1 MIITN
6 PIYDVVFKFLMEDL
20 DIAKGLIGSIIG
32 EEIIEMH
39 FAAQE
44 VTTRRRDHSLALF
57 RLDFVA
63 TIRTQTGRT
72 RKALIELQKSRLT
85 DDAQRFRNYLGKQ
98 YQKTEDTIQP
108 DGAVHSE
115 SLPIIAI
122 YILGFDLEK
131 HLPAM
136 VKVNREYLDMITQ
149 EPVKGAS
156 RFIEALSHDTYVIQA
171 LKLHHNV
178 QSDLERIL
186 SIFGQDHFAD
196 EKKHRIDFPEQYEKS
211 ELLQKML
218 RRLHK
223 AAAGNIEIL
232 DEMDDEDAI
241 NREIELGYLEREAK
255 LKQRFAIAQKNE
267 KIAQREKAE
276 AKKLEAEAKR
286 RETEERHQKEE
297 AQKREAEAKQREK
310 EAKKREK
317 EAQQRILELEAMLN
331 EERH

>member
-57 RLDFVA
+57 RLGFVA

-72 RKALIELQKSRLT
+72 RKALIELQKSRIT

-171 LKLHHNV
+171 LKLHHDV

-196 EKKHRIDFPEQYEKS
+196 EKKHRIDFPEQHKKS

-218 RRLHK
+218 RRLHE

-255 LKQRFAIAQKNE
+255 LKQKFAAAKKGE
-267 KIAQREKAE
+267 SE
-276 AKKLEAEAKR
+276 AKKREA
-286 RETEERHQKEE
+286 EERHQKEE
-297 AQKREAEAKQREK
+297 AQKREAEAQREK
-310 EAKKREK
+310 QESQKREAD
-317 EAQQRILELEAMLN
+317 AQQRILELEAMLKKA
-331 EERH
+331 